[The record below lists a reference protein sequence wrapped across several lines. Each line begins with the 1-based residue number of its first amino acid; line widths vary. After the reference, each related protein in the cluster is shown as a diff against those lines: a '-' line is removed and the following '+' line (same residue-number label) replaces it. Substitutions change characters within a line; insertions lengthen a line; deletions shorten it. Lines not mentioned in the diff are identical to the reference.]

1 MLRYTYIACLVLSVL
16 HLLDTRVQDEDRTET
31 VQNTNQWG
39 KSTIMTLLVLQHAR
53 NCDTKRLTTLEYGHT
68 FWMRDKHARRPDN
81 SQSSPVA
88 RPVAA
93 MQFIAPKYLLRI
105 PYVRCLINGQKKT
118 AIEQRVQTDI
128 TRTCCFSGPHHVI
141 GSIKFQRVRSPAGYD
156 PLYNTQQTGSHVWSP
171 YFATFH
177 RVVFVTAGMLSSL
190 LS

>member
-1 MLRYTYIACLVLSVL
+1 MLRYTYITCLVLSVL
-16 HLLDTRVQDEDRTET
+16 QLLDRRVQDEDRTDT

-39 KSTIMTLLVLQHAR
+39 KSTITTLLVLQHAR

-81 SQSSPVA
+81 SQSSPVQSCDQS
-88 RPVAA
+88 P
-93 MQFIAPKYLLRI
+93 PCSLLHPNTCFAYRMSA
-105 PYVRCLINGQKKT
+105 VLKT
-118 AIEQRVQTDI
+118 AIEQRVQTHI